1 MARGNPT
8 PAHSASCRRLATG
21 ALERRK
27 SPPAVA
33 VTRFVVSVLSEAE
46 ADIRDAF
53 LWYRERSLL
62 AANGFRTELFD
73 AIDGLTD
80 RAGVWPCD

>member
-1 MARGNPT
+1 M
-8 PAHSASCRRLATG
+8 
-21 ALERRK
+21 
-27 SPPAVA
+27 
-33 VTRFVVSVLSEAE
+33 TRFVVSVLSEAE